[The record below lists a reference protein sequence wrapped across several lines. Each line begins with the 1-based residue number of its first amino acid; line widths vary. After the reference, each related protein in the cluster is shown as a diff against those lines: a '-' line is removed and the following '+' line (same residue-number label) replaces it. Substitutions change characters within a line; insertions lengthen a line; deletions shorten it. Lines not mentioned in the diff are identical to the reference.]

1 MAYGSVCRGLY
12 YANGCGKTK
21 CRTGQHHSLGL
32 GFYLHNS
39 IISFLYYGKALGPEA
54 IWGEEDLFD
63 LHLDIIDHPWE
74 TVG

>member
-1 MAYGSVCRGLY
+1 MVNFDLSACHNLESPERGPQGGIVWLTYGSVCRGLY

-39 IISFLYYGKALGPEA
+39 IISFL
-54 IWGEEDLFD
+54 
-63 LHLDIIDHPWE
+63 
-74 TVG
+74 